1 MIREEAVIHGFGE
14 HRDGAVI
21 GSVRGSPPRQGGA
34 AFLAHMVA
42 RETVCVRRLG
52 GSRKREQ
59 QFGRFLANPKVTT
72 DKLIAGW
79 SDRTVS
85 AVAGRHVLAIQD
97 TTEVK
102 FPTKP
107 GQRRGLGKIKKGN
120 VHGVLVHS
128 MIAIDASSGAWLG
141 LAGGTVWTRRSQVKK
156 PHRERGLADKE
167 SRRWLETA
175 MQAKTTLAAAAMVT
189 VVEDREGDIYPQW
202 VKLPSEGFHLL
213 VRASQNRRL
222 DNGTALFDAAR
233 DFTAGGTRKIRL
245 APRDG
250 HAARDAEVD
259 IRFGT
264 VVLRHPKNMLRCGLP
279 PTVELRLVEVREPN
293 PPPGAEPVCW
303 RLLTTHQ
310 LPDAAAA
317 WQIVDWYLERWT
329 IEQLHRTMKRQGL
342 RLEDS
347 QVTTADRLLKLA
359 AIATKAAAV
368 TIQLVQARDGNTG
381 QPASIAFADEEIETM
396 RLLLPS
402 LEGKTALQK
411 NPHPPL
417 NLAWAAWIIARL
429 GSWNGY
435 PKAKPPGPITF
446 LRGLDDFSRIHLGR
460 QLLLASAPLDVVRP
474 LHDVRIP

>member
-1 MIREEAVIHGFGE
+1 
-14 HRDGAVI
+14 
-21 GSVRGSPPRQGGA
+21 
-34 AFLAHMVA
+34 MVA
-42 RETVCVRRLG
+42 SETVCLRRLG
-52 GSRKREQ
+52 GCRKREV
-59 QFGRFLANPKVTT
+59 QFGRFLANDRVTT
-72 DKLIAGW
+72 ERLIAGW
-79 SDRTVS
+79 SDRTAS

-102 FPTKP
+102 FATKP

-128 MIAIDASSGAWLG
+128 MLAVDAGSGACLG
-141 LAGGTVWTRRSQVKK
+141 LAGGTIWTRRGKAKK
-156 PHRERGLADKE
+156 PHHQRKLADKE
-167 SRRWLETA
+167 SRRWQETA
-175 MQAKTTLAAAAMVT
+175 LQAKTTLAAAAMVT

-202 VKLPSEGFHLL
+202 VTLPHAGFHLL

-222 DNGTALFDAAR
+222 ADGKTLFEAAHS
-233 DFTAGGTRKIRL
+233 FASGGTRTITL
-245 APRDG
+245 APRPG
-250 HAARDAEVD
+250 QPARQAEVE

-264 VVLRHPKNMLRCGLP
+264 VVLCHPKNMRRCGLP
-279 PTVELRLVEVREPN
+279 PTVELRLVEVHEPN
-293 PPPGAEPVCW
+293 PPPGVEPVRW

-310 LPDAAAA
+310 VPDAAAA
-317 WQIVDWYLERWT
+317 WQIVDWYLQRWI

-359 AIATKAAAV
+359 AIATKAAAI

-381 QPASIAFADEEIETM
+381 QQASVVFADDEVETM
-396 RLLLPS
+396 RLLLPR
-402 LEGKTALQK
+402 LEGKTVLQQ
-411 NPHPPL
+411 NPHPHAS
-417 NLAWAAWIIARL
+417 LAWAAWIIARL

-460 QLLLASAPLDVVRP
+460 QLLSPAPLDLARP
-474 LHDVRIP
+474 LQDVRIP